1 MHGAPIIASLREG
14 PQEGTMSERTL
25 EVLTERLDRLEREN
39 HWWRR
44 LGLSFLLATVAIA
57 TLGQAPARS
66 VLSIIQAERFV
77 LVDEGGNVR
86 GELGIT
92 DAGMTRF
99 VLRQPGPEGHASFAE
114 LQPAGL
120 ALHERKGRPYLRMGS
135 SEFSL
140 HSGTSRAGIT
150 MRIADESGMTRAT
163 LGRTKKLQE
172 ERLATAEEHFAS
184 SLVLLGKDGKVI
196 WKAPPPTYVF
206 PPRVPPTP

>member
-1 MHGAPIIASLREG
+1 
-14 PQEGTMSERTL
+14 MSERTL

-140 HSGTSRAGIT
+140 HSGTSKAGIT
-150 MRIADESGMTRAT
+150 MRIADESGPSLSVTDESGMTRAA

-196 WKAPPPTYVF
+196 WKAPPPTYFF
-206 PPRVPPTP
+206 PPLAPPTP